1 MNEFEFIWLMIYMLG
16 GFAIVGVA
24 LMIIETLA
32 LKLFPHK
39 YWKED
44 SITKELDLL
53 YLELQLLRLYV
64 FNVRISKKFKSSSQS
79 ISISQLKLFAKI
91 N

>member
-1 MNEFEFIWLMIYMLG
+1 MNEFELIWLMTWILG
-16 GFAIVGVA
+16 GFAVVGVA

-53 YLELQLLRLYV
+53 YLELQKGKEIKVADYIKE
-64 FNVRISKKFKSSSQS
+64 RI
-79 ISISQLKLFAKI
+79 
-91 N
+91 

>member
-1 MNEFEFIWLMIYMLG
+1 MNELEFIWLMTYMLG

-39 YWKED
+39 YWRED
-44 SITKELDLL
+44 ELSKELDLL
-53 YLELQLLRLYV
+53 YLELQKGKEINIAEY
-64 FNVRISKKFKSSSQS
+64 IKEKK
-79 ISISQLKLFAKI
+79 
-91 N
+91 

>member
-1 MNEFEFIWLMIYMLG
+1 MNEFEFIWLMTWVLG
-16 GFAIVGVA
+16 GFAVVGVA

-44 SITKELDLL
+44 SISKELDLL
-53 YLELQLLRLYV
+53 YLELQKGKEIKVATALTSPRAT
-64 FNVRISKKFKSSSQS
+64 NVRK
-79 ISISQLKLFAKI
+79 
-91 N
+91 

>member
-1 MNEFEFIWLMIYMLG
+1 MNELEFVWLMTYMLG

-39 YWKED
+39 YWNED
-44 SITKELDLL
+44 SISKELDLL
-53 YLELQLLRLYV
+53 YLELQKGKEIKVADYIKE
-64 FNVRISKKFKSSSQS
+64 RI
-79 ISISQLKLFAKI
+79 
-91 N
+91 

>member
-16 GFAIVGVA
+16 GFALVGVA

-44 SITKELDLL
+44 SITKELDVL
-53 YLELQLLRLYV
+53 YLELQKGKEIKVADYIKE
-64 FNVRISKKFKSSSQS
+64 RI
-79 ISISQLKLFAKI
+79 
-91 N
+91 